1 MYLLREA
8 ENQQSVRLKAI
19 GKRSNRT
26 RRLGQQGNPFREKPQ
41 DHLSQLAI
49 LREITLAIT
58 STLQLPKVLDRL
70 LTNIDRRLPYAA
82 STVRL
87 FDEQGSLKPL
97 ACHHIDMVDW
107 AAGCG
112 AGFVKE
118 MMERKAPVISVDVQT
133 DPRSRGP
140 DFFRKYG
147 FVSFIGV
154 PLIIKSKI
162 IGVLSLYT
170 KTTHHFARDE
180 INFLSTLA
188 GQVAIAIHNSQ
199 LYEKAKK
206 HQLANAAHA
215 RSFEKQAIRSK
226 SDNQFLGALHSI
238 SSLASRSLNLDA
250 MLKEVIQR
258 VTEIFG
264 FDTTR
269 IFLSGHE

>member
-1 MYLLREA
+1 MNLPREVGK
-8 ENQQSVRLKAI
+8 QRSVRLKAI
-19 GKRSNRT
+19 EELSNRH
-26 RRLGQQGNPFREKPQ
+26 RRIGKQGNPFTKNPPN
-41 DHLSQLAI
+41 HLNQLAI

-58 STLQLPKVLDRL
+58 STLQLPKILDRL
-70 LTNIDRRLPYAA
+70 LDHIDRRLPYDA

-87 FDEQGSLKPL
+87 LDGQGFLKPL
-97 ACHHIDMVDW
+97 ACHNIDMIDW

-112 AGFVKE
+112 EGLVKE
-118 MMERKAPVISVDVQT
+118 MMERKAPVISVDVQA

-154 PLIIKSKI
+154 PLIIKNKI

-170 KTTHHFARDE
+170 KTTHHFTRDE
-180 INFLSTLA
+180 TNFLSTLA

-206 HQLANAAHA
+206 HQVANAAHA

-226 SDNQFLGALHSI
+226 SDNQFLGALQSI

-264 FDTTR
+264 FDATQDLYYR
-269 IFLSGHE
+269 QE